1 MPDWQA
7 VQLIDMKI
15 SIIIPVYNTEE
26 LVEKCIRSCMS
37 QTYDD
42 IEIIAVDDGS
52 TDSTPAI
59 LDKLAGEDARIRV
72 IHQANA
78 GSSAARNAG
87 IRSASGDY
95 LGFVDA
101 DDYIEPDMYE
111 KLARMARDRQLD
123 VVQICRDEVAAD
135 GSELPMVV
143 SPPETEVEVSS
154 EEFLKELL
162 LHRGDCSFD
171 TKLIRRKLFDIA
183 LFPEG
188 ELNEDF
194 RLFTEFLSHI
204 DAVGILPD
212 IGYHVYYR
220 PGSNTRT
227 ARNEFSRVYKD
238 IVVNADRMEE
248 LVTGKYPDLAVY
260 ARRFALVQRLDY
272 MLHIP
277 VNMMSESDEFYR
289 SVKLYLREHRADIA
303 GNPYLSEDQR
313 GKLKLLATAPKLVR
327 RVHGLT
333 MKLRGIT

>member
-1 MPDWQA
+1 
-7 VQLIDMKI
+7 MKI

-26 LVEKCIRSCMS
+26 LVEKCIRSCQS

-59 LDKLAGEDARIRV
+59 LDRLAGEDARIRV

-78 GSSAARNAG
+78 GSSAARNTG
-87 IRSASGDY
+87 ISASTGDY

-111 KLARMARDRQLD
+111 KLARMAVSRQLD

-135 GSELPMVV
+135 GSALPMVV
-143 SPPETEVEVSS
+143 IPPESEVEVSS

-171 TKLIRRKLFDIA
+171 TKLIRHKLFDIA

-194 RLFTEFLSHI
+194 RLFSEFLSHI

-227 ARNEFSRVYKD
+227 LRTEFSRVYSD
-238 IVVNADRMEE
+238 IVVNADRMEK
-248 LVTGKYPDLAVY
+248 LVSEKYPDLVVY

-277 VNMMSESDEFYR
+277 VGMMTDSDPFYR
-289 SVKLYLREHRADIA
+289 SVKRYLRTHKQDIRS
-303 GNPYLSEDQR
+303 NPWLNEDQR
-313 GKLKLLATAPKLVR
+313 KKLKLLATAPKTVR
-327 RVHGLT
+327 WVHGLSL
-333 MKLRGIT
+333 KIRGIE